1 MNENLEEY
9 KKQLLKRSKELKE
22 TSKEL
27 DEYKQELVRKSEEL
41 SKREKYLDEEFE
53 LRKQAIEL
61 ESKEIR
67 MEYQR
72 EFNLVVEQEVK
83 RRLEQR
89 KPHGPRPLEDVSP
102 RSPLKERNR
111 PRVTDAL
118 EGFI

>member
-1 MNENLEEY
+1 M
-9 KKQLLKRSKELKE
+9 
-22 TSKEL
+22 

-72 EFNLVVEQEVK
+72 EFNLVVEQVK

-89 KPHGPRPLEDVSP
+89 KPHGPRDH
-102 RSPLKERNR
+102 LKM
-111 PRVTDAL
+111 
-118 EGFI
+118 